1 MLTAGRTVLTY
12 PTLVRRPAPGEVGGR
27 VRSAA
32 EPVLHKAQGL
42 LEGDAVPAQL
52 GRFALTGGLST
63 LVQLLLF
70 SILSPAG
77 TLLANAVAWSASTA
91 LANEL
96 HRRRTFHA
104 DARVSW
110 LAAQWE
116 GGGLAVI
123 GLAMTTGALAGLS
136 VVVPDAP
143 VVLPALLVLTVN
155 VTVGALRFLALR
167 WAFTVRPL
175 EV

>member
-1 MLTAGRTVLTY
+1 MTY
-12 PTLVRRPAPGEVGGR
+12 PTLVRRGPAPSEVGGR

-32 EPVLHKAQGL
+32 GPPLRTTRRL
-42 LEGDAVPAQL
+42 LDGDTVPAQL
-52 GRFALTGGLST
+52 GRFALTGGLTT

-70 SILSPAG
+70 SILAPAG
-77 TLLANAVAWSASTA
+77 ALLANAVAWATSTA
-91 LANEL
+91 MANEL

-104 DARVSW
+104 DERVSW

-116 GGGLAVI
+116 GGGLALI

-136 VVVPDAP
+136 VAVPDAP
-143 VVLPALLVLTVN
+143 VAVQALLVLTVN
-155 VTVGALRFLALR
+155 VTVGTLRFLALR

-175 EV
+175 EA

>member
-1 MLTAGRTVLTY
+1 MTY
-12 PTLVRRPAPGEVGGR
+12 PTLVRRPAPAAVGGR

-32 EPVLHKAQGL
+32 GPALQNAQRL

-52 GRFALTGGLST
+52 GRFALTGGFST

-70 SILSPAG
+70 SILAPTG
-77 TLLANAVAWSASTA
+77 TLLANAVAWAASTA

-136 VVVPDAP
+136 VVVPGAP
-143 VVLPALLVLTVN
+143 VVVQALLVLTVN
-155 VTVGALRFLALR
+155 VTVGTLRFIALR